1 LVAAPAWATPG
12 HPDQVI
18 FETDLVTVG
27 AFRCPVDHP
36 LFRNTGP
43 IHQSCV
49 VFPRT
54 SVRIEHETGP
64 AILADPTVVTMYNA
78 GQVVERQAI
87 SAEGDRCDWY
97 SMAPGILRDAVRT
110 LDRPAADEAE
120 HVIRKPSA
128 RSSSALYLRQRRL
141 FVRVQTDRRP
151 EALEVE
157 ETVCSIVRDAL
168 ASAYGRPSVAHR
180 PATSSKRKT
189 EIAEAAKR
197 ILAKRFRLSMSLGS
211 IAQAIGC
218 TPFALSRVF
227 HDVTGMTLHRYRAA
241 LRLRASLELVEA
253 GQPLT
258 AIALEL
264 GYSSHSH
271 FTEAFRSDF
280 GVPPSQAAVRRLRMA
295 RK

>member
-1 LVAAPAWATPG
+1 MIGDHELGARTRIADSVALPAWGTPG

-120 HVIRKPSA
+120 HVIRKPSFA
-128 RSSSALYLRQRRL
+128 FRPTGVPKRSRWR
-141 FVRVQTDRRP
+141 
-151 EALEVE
+151 
-157 ETVCSIVRDAL
+157 
-168 ASAYGRPSVAHR
+168 RPSVRLCGMRSRRRTVARPSPIARRHR
-180 PATSSKRKT
+180 PNER
-189 EIAEAAKR
+189 
-197 ILAKRFRLSMSLGS
+197 
-211 IAQAIGC
+211 
-218 TPFALSRVF
+218 
-227 HDVTGMTLHRYRAA
+227 
-241 LRLRASLELVEA
+241 LRLPRRQS
-253 GQPLT
+253 
-258 AIALEL
+258 
-264 GYSSHSH
+264 
-271 FTEAFRSDF
+271 AFWRS
-280 GVPPSQAAVRRLRMA
+280 VSVCR
-295 RK
+295 